1 MEDGGRGAVAGERE
15 REKERGETGSIGRFY
30 PRVIFL
36 NYPAYVLHNACDRLS
51 LLSLLWQ
58 HFFYFRS

>member
-15 REKERGETGSIGRFY
+15 REERGETGSIGRFY